1 MQCFHWCITNS
12 TQPIDTQTEAQVQ
25 NYEGFKKKNAMCKR
39 NTTTHQNIQIRL
51 VKSYSFNLI
60 VESELQI
67 KQSIIKHSLTILT
80 HLQHGLNIIDL
91 YTTWFKHIEQFPSYK
106 LKLFY

>member
-1 MQCFHWCITNS
+1 
-12 TQPIDTQTEAQVQ
+12 
-25 NYEGFKKKNAMCKR
+25 MCKR

-67 KQSIIKHSLTILT
+67 KQSIIKQFEHFDLFTT
-80 HLQHGLNIIDL
+80 WFEHNDL

-106 LKLFY
+106 LK

>member
-1 MQCFHWCITNS
+1 
-12 TQPIDTQTEAQVQ
+12 
-25 NYEGFKKKNAMCKR
+25 MCKR

-67 KQSIIKHSLTILT
+67 KQSIIKHSLNILT
-80 HLQHGLNIIDL
+80 YLQHGLNIIDQ

-106 LKLFY
+106 LK